1 MFKYIGLSKR
11 THPLDHKRYTAIAEK
26 QTGLTRVDVSM
37 LEKANSST
45 HHRLSRVQDVE
56 TAARL
61 TQRLQDLAQ
70 IRAYF
75 QTQRDVTFL
84 GMYGWGAG
92 CQVAAASGQ
101 GISEYD
107 AIVYQ
112 KNGRIVV
119 EKIGSCWQLFRQQAH
134 FSGSVSSEVVTSGG
148 DVFLLHPH
156 FGGELSKKP
165 SDAFFQ
171 PETRAMS
178 PSVENTA
185 PRSGSSSPEV
195 VHDPVSEVKIQA
207 PVASHLV
214 TGIPGLRSPVENRR
228 EKGRRALNSH
238 SPQSAICMSGED
250 FLKQMSKISKSGC
263 TDAACSNQACQPI
276 FPGAVN
282 PPSVETT
289 GRQAIPEGLDFF
301 KKLPNASKDP
311 LVVDTPEGCPCCLNA
326 IDLDEL
332 AGLGKILNNTGEA
345 SHTSFELAQ
354 VDGSWGVAA
363 GLAGPFAMLGL
374 VAAYRNVTGAYA
386 TRQVLKDKLAE
397 IERLIAEEATPQRL
411 AYRYCLQYSLFDAN
425 WNMAVPG
432 VLNGVSSASV
442 LSTLVVTSP
451 LAIPALGAY
460 AIAQAGRGIYD
471 TARSWNAMTGHAKI
485 DQITCSKRRFYMSN
499 TTAFTCMGMGAL
511 LVALAP
517 LTFGATLIPGLC
529 LLIPGTL
536 ASGVLNNIWPRKFR
550 PRNGDLGV
558 RRETLTTQHCETLIA
573 QIRDQKTVIKTF
585 KKKHMSNSVSLRVRK
600 VLAKLAAV
608 LPFCKDRAA
617 KWLHAVGQ
625 EQIAASMTQMTE
637 HQSELFASLGM
648 DQSGDVTV
656 SDLLTGHLKKLRY
669 QQYGLVDFYWGLKR
683 FEG

>member
-1 MFKYIGLSKR
+1 
-11 THPLDHKRYTAIAEK
+11 
-26 QTGLTRVDVSM
+26 
-37 LEKANSST
+37 
-45 HHRLSRVQDVE
+45 
-56 TAARL
+56 
-61 TQRLQDLAQ
+61 
-70 IRAYF
+70 
-75 QTQRDVTFL
+75 
-84 GMYGWGAG
+84 
-92 CQVAAASGQ
+92 
-101 GISEYD
+101 
-107 AIVYQ
+107 
-112 KNGRIVV
+112 
-119 EKIGSCWQLFRQQAH
+119 
-134 FSGSVSSEVVTSGG
+134 
-148 DVFLLHPH
+148 
-156 FGGELSKKP
+156 
-165 SDAFFQ
+165 
-171 PETRAMS
+171 
-178 PSVENTA
+178 
-185 PRSGSSSPEV
+185 
-195 VHDPVSEVKIQA
+195 
-207 PVASHLV
+207 
-214 TGIPGLRSPVENRR
+214 
-228 EKGRRALNSH
+228 
-238 SPQSAICMSGED
+238 MSGED
-250 FLKQMSKISKSGC
+250 FLNQLPKPSGC
-263 TDAACSNQACQPI
+263 RSDLCTDSKCKPSSNAPKDALVVKTEVVRPCCLDTACSNQACQPI
-276 FPGAVN
+276 LSGAVN

-301 KKLPNASKDP
+301 KKLKKPSCSDSSCRDASCQEASKETQATQRKRPEAKPVALPMSDYCMSAEDFLKQAPQTSGCTSASCTDTNCKPRPNASKDP

-332 AGLGKILNNTGEA
+332 AGLGKILNNTGEEA
-345 SHTSFELAQ
+345 SHASFELAT
-354 VDGSWGVAA
+354 VDPSWGVLA
-363 GLAGPFAMLGL
+363 GLAGPFAMIGL

-397 IERLIAEEATPQRL
+397 IERLIVEEATPQRL

-442 LSTLVVTSP
+442 LSTLVVASP

-499 TTAFTCMGMGAL
+499 TTAFTCMGVGAL

-573 QIRDQKTVIKTF
+573 QIREQKTAIKTF
-585 KKKHMSNSVSLRVRK
+585 KKKHMSNSVSLSVRK

-625 EQIAASMTQMTE
+625 EQIAASMTQMTA
-637 HQSELFASLGM
+637 HQSELFASLGI
-648 DQSGDVTV
+648 DQRGYVTV
-656 SDLLTGHLKKLRY
+656 SDLVTVHLKKLRY

>member
-1 MFKYIGLSKR
+1 
-11 THPLDHKRYTAIAEK
+11 
-26 QTGLTRVDVSM
+26 
-37 LEKANSST
+37 
-45 HHRLSRVQDVE
+45 
-56 TAARL
+56 
-61 TQRLQDLAQ
+61 
-70 IRAYF
+70 
-75 QTQRDVTFL
+75 
-84 GMYGWGAG
+84 
-92 CQVAAASGQ
+92 
-101 GISEYD
+101 
-107 AIVYQ
+107 
-112 KNGRIVV
+112 
-119 EKIGSCWQLFRQQAH
+119 
-134 FSGSVSSEVVTSGG
+134 
-148 DVFLLHPH
+148 
-156 FGGELSKKP
+156 
-165 SDAFFQ
+165 
-171 PETRAMS
+171 
-178 PSVENTA
+178 
-185 PRSGSSSPEV
+185 
-195 VHDPVSEVKIQA
+195 
-207 PVASHLV
+207 
-214 TGIPGLRSPVENRR
+214 
-228 EKGRRALNSH
+228 
-238 SPQSAICMSGED
+238 MSGED
-250 FLKQMSKISKSGC
+250 FLKQLPKPSGC
-263 TDAACSNQACQPI
+263 TSDLCTDSKCKPSSNAPKDALVVKTEVVCPCCLDTACSNQACQPI
-276 FPGAVN
+276 LSGAVN
-282 PPSVETT
+282 PPSVKTT
-289 GRQAIPEGLDFF
+289 RRQAQEKGELFRRSRYEDSLKQAPQTSGCTRASCTDVNC
-301 KKLPNASKDP
+301 KPRPNASEDV

-332 AGLGKILNNTGEA
+332 AGLGKILNNTGEEA
-345 SHTSFELAQ
+345 SHASFELAT
-354 VDGSWGVAA
+354 VDPSWGVLA
-363 GLAGPFAMLGL
+363 GLAGPFAMIGL

-397 IERLIAEEATPQRL
+397 IERLIVEEATPQRL

-485 DQITCSKRRFYMSN
+485 DQITSSKRRFYMSN
-499 TTAFTCMGMGAL
+499 TTAFTCMGVGAL

-573 QIRDQKTVIKTF
+573 QIREQKTAIKTF
-585 KKKHMSNSVSLRVRK
+585 KKKHMSNSVSLSVRK

-625 EQIAASMTQMTE
+625 EQIAASMTQMTA

-648 DQSGDVTV
+648 DQRGDVPV
-656 SDLLTGHLKKLRY
+656 SDLVTGHLKKLRY